1 MNRMS
6 TKAALAAIN
15 LIVASTCWAITP
27 IPTPQPQPQ
36 PTPDPDPGTTC
47 NVANYDN
54 QRPPRILNLS
64 GNLITHDPTII
75 EENGTYYVLQTG
87 AETDGLVL
95 PGKRSSN
102 LTQWDGTAGAFTN
115 GNSPYW
121 LRQRVPGVKNLW
133 APDLSH
139 FNGQFHLYY
148 SVSTFGSNHSCIGHA
163 TRPSMAWGSWQD
175 RGAVMCSTN
184 RDNYN
189 AIDPNIV
196 VDEGGTPWMSFG
208 SFWDGIKIVRL
219 NADGNRADSNV
230 HSLASRGGGAIE
242 APVIIKR
249 CGYYYLFVSFDRC
262 CQGSNSNYNIR
273 VGRSTNLLGPYY
285 DKSGRS
291 MLNGGGTLLVSG
303 NFNWRG
309 PGHNSVFFSN
319 GKAYNLYHAYQAF
332 NGQPNLRISE
342 MAWGADGWPISPGP

>member
-1 MNRMS
+1 MFARNLI
-6 TKAALAAIN
+6 ALCSCLIANTLFAIN
-15 LIVASTCWAITP
+15 TLP
-27 IPTPQPQPQ
+27 NPNPTPAPN
-36 PTPDPDPGTTC
+36 PDQGGSCTI
-47 NVANYDN
+47 ANYSSSN
-54 QRPPRILNLS
+54 PPQTLNLS

-87 AETDGLVL
+87 AEVDGLVL

-102 LTQWDGTAGAFTN
+102 LTQWDGTPGAFTN

-133 APDLSH
+133 APDLSR
-139 FNGQFHLYY
+139 FNGEFHLYY
-148 SVSTFGSNHSCIGHA
+148 SVSTFGNNHSCIGHA

-175 RGAVMCSTN
+175 KGPVICSSTYN
-184 RDNYN
+184 NYN
-189 AIDPNIV
+189 AVDPNIV
-196 VDEGGTPWMSFG
+196 LDDNGTPWMSFG
-208 SFWDGIKIVRL
+208 SFWDGIKMVKL
-219 NADGNRADSNV
+219 NRDGSRADNNV

-249 CGYYYLFVSFDRC
+249 CGYYYLFVSFDTC
-262 CQGSNSNYNIR
+262 CKGSNSTYNIR

-291 MLNGGGTLLVSG
+291 MMKGGGTQIVSG
-303 NFNWRG
+303 SYTWRG

-319 GKAYNLYHAYQAF
+319 GKAYNLYHAYYTYS
-332 NGQPNLRISE
+332 GEPHLRISE
-342 MAWGADGWPISPGP
+342 MAWDSSGWPISAGP

>member
-1 MNRMS
+1 MYRMYR
-6 TKAALAAIN
+6 AAFLVAVNLFLA
-15 LIVASTCWAITP
+15 SMCWAITP
-27 IPTPQPQPQ
+27 SPTPSPRPSPGDTCDVASYDSSKPPQ
-36 PTPDPDPGTTC
+36 
-47 NVANYDN
+47 
-54 QRPPRILNLS
+54 ILNLS

-87 AETDGLVL
+87 AEADGLVL
-95 PGKRSSN
+95 PGKRSGN
-102 LTQWDGTAGAFTN
+102 LTQWDGTAGAFTS
-115 GNSPYW
+115 GNSPTW

-133 APDLSH
+133 APDLSY
-139 FNGQFHLYY
+139 FNGEFHLYY

-163 TRPSMAWGSWQD
+163 SRPSMAWGSWQD
-175 RGAVMCSTN
+175 KGAVMCSATN
-184 RDNYN
+184 NNYN

-196 VDEGGTPWMSFG
+196 LDDNGTPWMSFG
-208 SFWDGIKIVRL
+208 SFWDGIKMVRL
-219 NADGNRADSNV
+219 KSDGSRADNNI

-249 CGYYYLFVSFDRC
+249 CGYYYLFVSFDNC
-262 CQGSNSNYNIR
+262 CQGSNSNYSIR

-291 MLNGGGTLLVSG
+291 MLSGGGTMLVAGS
-303 NFNWRG
+303 FLWRG

-332 NGQPNLRISE
+332 SGDPYLRISE
-342 MAWGADGWPISPGP
+342 MAWDASGWPISAGP